1 MYIPLPTKPVRRYIE
16 SIASSAIRCVY
27 VYIYIYQ
34 KVRKLAYMYR
44 RYIKVPVRIYINTHT
59 YWPSRHISVNA
70 SAWRIFHNFYIY
82 YKYVYRSEF
91 GRKFHGGQLV
101 CVILWWF
108 MHHYHTDM
116 IIGEWRLTSV
126 HFYSKHLAVL
136 KDVIYTATCLN
147 IYDILYILSMNIRNS

>member
-1 MYIPLPTKPVRRYIE
+1 MYIPLPTKPVRRYIK

-116 IIGEWRLTSV
+116 VDRGWRLTWV

-147 IYDILYILSMNIRNS
+147 IYIRYTLYFINEYP

>member
-44 RYIKVPVRIYINTHT
+44 RYIKVPVRIYINTYT

-91 GRKFHGGQLV
+91 RRKFHWGQLV

-108 MHHYHTDM
+108 MHQHGRYGMTPYLGPFLQWTPSCTKRCYLH
-116 IIGEWRLTSV
+116 SYV
-126 HFYSKHLAVL
+126 S
-136 KDVIYTATCLN
+136 
-147 IYDILYILSMNIRNS
+147 